1 MAYDKN
7 KDYTTAIKEASERGD
22 TAAVQQLNKER
33 NEKIADSN
41 GSLDKYKN
49 DVDKYVSTV
58 TIGKDSN
65 GNTTVT
71 KTSKPS
77 GGSSNSNNITADALG
92 YSADELDANGVP
104 SWLGSSGAY
113 EALTPEAVEAINS
126 GKQLRYN
133 SNNGT
138 YLSDEDYNKLIESAG
153 PRPVDYRDAALY
165 DAALQKKIA
174 DASYNSNS
182 YYKSGDILDDVNLSQ
197 NDRMKILNSKQ
208 AYEDAKAVGDIE
220 GMSRANQIVND
231 IKASYGYAPSY
242 ANNDINATLLANGGQ
257 LVEARDVNGALID
270 GGVYTINGKA
280 YDPKTGQAVTNGSLV
295 YNSDGTKSW
304 IKNSFQ
310 ANGTPYENYNPITS
324 NNALANLLGLE
335 DGTLDNPSAQ
345 TVAKELG
352 YSNLY
357 ELQQMFREQAD
368 TLKALAQTQLDNYS
382 KDFMA
387 AALMASEDTK
397 SEMMMNLANEALSG
411 GSSGAAAAN
420 LIQTIM
426 GANSKYNEITDNY
439 QQQVKELQAQYNADI
454 AAGDV
459 NAYNKYVEQINKAKE
474 IAQTD
479 YYNNLMLANIAAAV
493 YQANITADTMKN
505 TYSGSNGGSSGN
517 NDVKSVIK
525 PGDKNYDQNVEAL
538 IEEANRL
545 LYNDTTGLLQSFGI
559 EGKFQLTDV
568 GKQLVKNAIDNSLI
582 VVKDPSVGLT
592 NTDIY
597 NYVLDN
603 YKTPAWKAAGATT
616 SESFGS
622 NAVNAYNAVK
632 DAQLGTKIYDLGKS
646 LSQKSYDLGKT
657 LSQKLNIPGA
667 VNATKSALN
676 NLLNK

>member
-22 TAAVQQLNKER
+22 TKAVQQLNKER

-295 YNSDGTKSW
+295 YNADGTKSW

-335 DGTLDNPSAQ
+335 DGTLDNQSAQ
-345 TVAKELG
+345 TAAKELG

-479 YYNNLMLANIAAAV
+479 YYNNLMLANIAATV
-493 YQANITADTMKN
+493 YQANSTAAAMRYSSGSSSAPESTVNKVYSNSGLYDPTQSDT
-505 TYSGSNGGSSGN
+505 TYSYNEVISYLKAQGINTDNLNTTYLSSIYTLFN
-517 NDVKSVIK
+517 
-525 PGDKNYDQNVEAL
+525 
-538 IEEANRL
+538 
-545 LYNDTTGLLQSFGI
+545 
-559 EGKFQLTDV
+559 
-568 GKQLVKNAIDNSLI
+568 NSL
-582 VVKDPSVGLT
+582 
-592 NTDIY
+592 
-597 NYVLDN
+597 
-603 YKTPAWKAAGATT
+603 T
-616 SESFGS
+616 SE
-622 NAVNAYNAVK
+622 ADLENAVK
-632 DAQLGTKIYDLGKS
+632 YAREAASNPKVSGNKNYGKDSTTSIATPKTGVTYTVPTGSTMLPAVRRNGFSGYTIDGKKVENSNNLYFKEGYVFDKATGKLLGKYMS
-646 LSQKSYDLGKT
+646 
-657 LSQKLNIPGA
+657 
-667 VNATKSALN
+667 
-676 NLLNK
+676 